1 MFLFTILKVLGLIL
15 LILAG
20 LIILIIGLVFFV
32 PLRYKID
39 GSFIDEI
46 PDGSASVSWMFSL
59 VKGYVLYSKADGIS
73 AGVSILGKKIYDPFD
88 ERNVDDKPSSAFDKD
103 MTIAGTDTDKN
114 ATKQKSDSEIIVQD
128 TSKQTDELLTD
139 SKPASKGK
147 SKSPGIRKRLK
158 VFIDKSIL
166 SIKRLCSD
174 IYDFFRALYMAVK
187 DKTDRLKKLYELINK
202 DKYKEALGFLKKEVF
217 SVLKDIKPK
226 KGSGYLEFGSGD
238 PYNTGVVMEAAAVLY
253 PLYCDWF
260 NISPDFTQS
269 RLEGKLSIKGRF
281 GIFFIAFPLL
291 RIYLNKDLK
300 ALYNKSRKI
309 LGIADD

>member
-20 LIILIIGLVFFV
+20 LIILIIGLVLFV

-59 VKGYVLYSKADGIS
+59 VKGYVLFSKEDGLS
-73 AGVSILGKKIYDPFD
+73 AGLSIIGKKVYDPFD
-88 ERNVDDKPSSAFDKD
+88 DKGVDDKTSSFLDKD

-128 TSKQTDELLTD
+128 TSKQAVEPLSD
-139 SKPASKGK
+139 SKPASKEK
-147 SKSPGIRKRLK
+147 SKLPGIRKRLK

-174 IYDFFRALYMAVK
+174 IYEFFRVLYRTVK

-217 SVLKDIKPK
+217 SILKEIKPK

-238 PYNTGVVMEAAAVLY
+238 PYNTGLVMEAAAVLY
-253 PLYCDWF
+253 PLYCDWL

>member
-1 MFLFTILKVLGLIL
+1 LITILKVLGLIL

-20 LIILIIGLVFFV
+20 LIILIIGLVLFV

-59 VKGYVLYSKADGIS
+59 VKGYVLYSKEDGVS
-73 AGVSILGKKIYDPFD
+73 AGVRILGKKVYDPFD
-88 ERNVDDKPSSAFDKD
+88 EKNVDDKSPSVLDKD
-103 MTIAGTDTDKN
+103 MLIPGTDTDKN
-114 ATKQKSDSEIIVQD
+114 KNIIEPKSDSKNIILD
-128 TSKQTDELLTD
+128 TSKQAVEPLSDI
-139 SKPASKGK
+139 KPASKRK
-147 SKSPGIRKRLK
+147 KRTVGIRNKLK
-158 VFIDKSIL
+158 AFIDRSIL
-166 SIKRLCSD
+166 SIKKTCSD
-174 IYDFFRALYMAVK
+174 IYDFFRALYRAVK

-202 DKYKEALGFLKKEVF
+202 DKYKKALGFLKKEVF
-217 SVLKDIKPK
+217 AVMKEIKPK

-238 PYNTGVVMEAAAVLY
+238 PYNTGLVMEAAAVLY
-253 PLYCDWF
+253 PLYCDWL
-260 NISPDFTQS
+260 NINPDFTHS

-291 RIYLNKDLK
+291 RIYFNKDLK

-309 LGIADD
+309 LGIADN